1 MLKTG
6 LKAATLAA
14 MLGVFLSGTAY
25 AAEATAKNVEI
36 GAILLDTKQEWFAEV
51 IEGMN
56 KAGVDLK
63 AKVKILSSDSDVAKE
78 SALIDDL
85 IAQQVSAISISP
97 QSDTASVPAFERAVD
112 AKIPVV
118 TWNSKVNSPKSKY
131 FVGVNNYDL
140 GKDTGA
146 FAADYIKSKMG
157 GKAKIAVLATSKYS
171 VGIDRVRGFMDEM
184 KKVPGVEI
192 VAQQDAEFKEAGL
205 SVTESVLEAHPDTQ
219 IVWAWN
225 QGALLGALAAV
236 KANPNSKVL
245 LMGTDMS
252 IDLARAMLEPNSVLV
267 AVTTQQ
273 PFEIG
278 YTSIKNAYDVATTGT
293 TKSEV
298 LVPLKTY
305 TLENKADVQKY
316 LDDRKD
322 LIK

>member
-1 MLKTG
+1 MG
-6 LKAATLAA
+6 LKAATVAA
-14 MLGVFLSGTAY
+14 MLTIFSAGTLY
-25 AAEATAKNVEI
+25 SVEAKAKDVEI

-51 IEGMN
+51 IEGMK

-78 SALIDDL
+78 SALVDDL

-97 QSDTASVPAFERAVD
+97 QSDTTSVPAFERAVD
-112 AKIPVV
+112 ASIPVV

-140 GKDTGA
+140 GKNTGA
-146 FAADYIKSKMG
+146 FAVDYIKNKMG
-157 GKAKIAVLATSKYS
+157 GKAKIVVIGTSKYS
-171 VGIDRVRGFMDEM
+171 VGIDRVRGFVDQI
-184 KKVPGVEI
+184 KTLPGIEI
-192 VAQQDAEFKEAGL
+192 VAQQDAEFKELGL
-205 SVTESVLEAHPDTQ
+205 SVTESILQAHPETQ
-219 IVWAWN
+219 IIWCWN
-225 QGALLGALAAV
+225 QGALLGSLAAV
-236 KANPNSKVL
+236 KSNPNNKVL

-278 YTSIKNAYDVATTGT
+278 YTSIKSAYDLATKGT
-293 TKSEV
+293 AQSEV

-305 TLENKADVQKY
+305 TLENKADIQKY